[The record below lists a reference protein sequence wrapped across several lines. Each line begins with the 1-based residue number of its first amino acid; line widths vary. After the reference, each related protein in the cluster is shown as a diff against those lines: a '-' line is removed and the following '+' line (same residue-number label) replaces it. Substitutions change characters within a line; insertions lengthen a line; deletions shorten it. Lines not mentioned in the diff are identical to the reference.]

1 MQYYRFPEKK
11 IWKLL
16 FALFLLLQLF
26 VTRSGMSATLIG
38 FLPSQIL
45 MLGLIF
51 AAGILF
57 LWKNMGAWK
66 QIFTDIRLAAAFGFV
81 CVFLIPMVCKQDWQL
96 MYITIL
102 MGMLLAVLL
111 SYFVTLRETAKTY
124 VLVLCVL
131 AVYSLLATYVLR
143 RPVDAGVLPVPRFIN
158 GAGHEF
164 YFFGLANVSVEHVA
178 SRNFGILREPGV
190 YQFFLLIGLYLT
202 NYEVSWERSRSMW
215 AANGILGV
223 TLLSTQATG
232 GVIALGLFVVVVFF
246 EKKMYQNKAVLW
258 IAILGAAAA
267 AVIVVWSFIQQN
279 AIYSFIYNTL
289 LEKFIN
295 RTDSVTERA
304 DGIVWNLTLF
314 FRNPIFGANLAQVLH
329 GVNNN
334 TSSTLILF
342 SGAGVLAGVVHIL
355 GWIALVWRR
364 ERNLIWNLGL
374 LAVLFMGFN
383 TQNLTW
389 DLYFWL
395 FPTMALLERG
405 ITLLRR
411 ERK

>member
-1 MQYYRFPEKK
+1 MQYYRFPEGK

-16 FALFLLLQLF
+16 FALFLLLQLY

-51 AAGILF
+51 ALGVLF
-57 LWKNMGAWK
+57 LWKNKGQWK
-66 QIFTDIRLAAAFGFV
+66 QIFTDIRLAAAFAFA

-111 SYFVTLRETAKTY
+111 SYFVTLGETAKTY

-143 RPVDAGVLPVPRFIN
+143 RPVDTGVLPVPRFFN
-158 GAGHEF
+158 GAGYEF

-190 YQFFLLIGLYLT
+190 YQFFLLIALYLT
-202 NYEVSWERSRSMW
+202 NYEISWQRSRSMW
-215 AANGILGV
+215 IANGILGV

-267 AVIVVWSFIQQN
+267 AVIVVWSFIQRN

-314 FRNPIFGANLAQVLH
+314 FRNPIFGAKLAQVLH

-355 GWIALVWRR
+355 GWIALVWKR

-405 ITLLRR
+405 ITLLKR